1 MSRRVFLFALIVVG
15 LLVVAVYQAKYQ
27 ARGAAREIVRVETR
41 IAEAEAR
48 LELLEAERAHL
59 GRREWIEVYARE
71 RLGMA
76 PARAVQFVTPEALA
90 RHLAAG
96 QKPPPPPEGAD
107 GEAGQ

>member
-1 MSRRVFLFALIVVG
+1 MSRRLFLFALIVVA
-15 LLVVAVYQAKYQ
+15 LLVVAVYQAKYN
-27 ARGAAREIVRVETR
+27 ARNAAREIVRIERR

-76 PARAVQFVTPEALA
+76 PARAVQFVSADALA
-90 RHLAAG
+90 RHLEAG
-96 QKPPPPPEGAD
+96 RQPPPPDAVAR
-107 GEAGQ
+107 EAQP